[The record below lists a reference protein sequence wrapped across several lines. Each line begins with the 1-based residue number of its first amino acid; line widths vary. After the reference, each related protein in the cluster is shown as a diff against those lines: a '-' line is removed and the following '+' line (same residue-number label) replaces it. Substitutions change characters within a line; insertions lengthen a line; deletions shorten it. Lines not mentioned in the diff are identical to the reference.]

1 MTVVGHRGQIYSC
14 HSRKIAREFGMVIC
28 TLLYLKW
35 VTNKDLLY
43 RSGKSAQ
50 CYVVAWIGREFRGEW
65 IHVYVWLSAAI
76 N

>member
-1 MTVVGHRGQIYSC
+1 MTVVKHSGQIYSC
-14 HSRKIAREFGMVIC
+14 HRGKIAREFGIVMC
-28 TLLYLKW
+28 TLLW

-65 IHVYVWLSAAI
+65 IHVYVWLSAVI
-76 N
+76 S